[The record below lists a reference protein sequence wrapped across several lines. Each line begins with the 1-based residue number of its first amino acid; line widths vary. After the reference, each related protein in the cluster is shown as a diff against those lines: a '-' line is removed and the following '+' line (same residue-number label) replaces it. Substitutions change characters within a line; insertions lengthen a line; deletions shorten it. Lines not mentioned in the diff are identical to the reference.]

1 MPHTA
6 MHCSN
11 SKRSAGQLLA
21 VCIWAYQFLLPSK
34 APQVLS
40 IQQYSKSCNA
50 DGSGRPTPSQRECW
64 AAHLQSQ
71 HVLNKMPH
79 LFQQTSFSPPQ
90 GRARRSPPC
99 LLMGQRVRHP
109 GGVPAPLQV
118 QLSSANGAA
127 PAPLPPGPAAKGG
140 EGGGGCPS
148 SGGTGRGKR
157 RTLGVCLQG
166 TSGHGTLRGTPSGA
180 RSASLS
186 SSVQPHRPRP
196 WHRTVPLR
204 SPPRGSGSPARP
216 GADVPSAP
224 QHHGRDRSEPGR
236 RDPPGSSARLC
247 PCSPCRTLSAA
258 FRGFVGDPTSC
269 ARAIAAHTRSRCR
282 LSQTVFV
289 RCAPEGADGCLGALP
304 GQREVPWLRA
314 PQAQLLSPCTRILL
328 APQHSAPSRPLFMF
342 FPLSFGLHGTKGAL
356 LPTPSSP
363 PPLVWQVCV
372 IIKTLEIMVV
382 WKLKNDSRE
391 PDAAHWWITRALCR
405 GSCAI

>member
-1 MPHTA
+1 MLMDQGAPHPA
-6 MHCSN
+6 SV
-11 SKRSAGQLLA
+11 SAGQLTYKVSTCLTK
-21 VCIWAYQFLLPSK
+21 CPICS
-34 APQVLS
+34 S
-40 IQQYSKSCNA
+40 
-50 DGSGRPTPSQRECW
+50 R
-64 AAHLQSQ
+64 HL
-71 HVLNKMPH
+71 
-79 LFQQTSFSPPQ
+79 SPPR
-90 GRARRSPPC
+90 RAEPGAHRLAFLWGNAFGTQEESPPPSRC
-99 LLMGQRVRHP
+99 SSAALMGLPQPRSHLARLQRVE
-109 GGVPAPLQV
+109 
-118 QLSSANGAA
+118 
-127 PAPLPPGPAAKGG
+127 KGG
-140 EGGGGCPS
+140 RCPS
-148 SGGTGRGKR
+148 SSGTGRGKR
-157 RTLGVCLQG
+157 PTLGVCLQG
-166 TSGHGTLRGTPSGA
+166 TSGHGTLRGTPIGA

-224 QHHGRDRSEPGR
+224 QHHGRDLSEPWR

-258 FRGFVGDPTSC
+258 FRGSVGDPTSC

-282 LSQTVFV
+282 LSQRVFV
-289 RCAPEGADGCLGALP
+289 RCAPEGADGCLGGLP
-304 GQREVPWLRA
+304 GQSKVPRVRA
-314 PQAQLLSPCTRILL
+314 PQALLLSPCTHILL

-382 WKLKNDSRE
+382 
-391 PDAAHWWITRALCR
+391 
-405 GSCAI
+405 

>member
-1 MPHTA
+1 MLMDQGAPHPA
-6 MHCSN
+6 SV
-11 SKRSAGQLLA
+11 SAGQLTYKVSTCLTK
-21 VCIWAYQFLLPSK
+21 CPICS
-34 APQVLS
+34 S
-40 IQQYSKSCNA
+40 
-50 DGSGRPTPSQRECW
+50 R
-64 AAHLQSQ
+64 HL
-71 HVLNKMPH
+71 
-79 LFQQTSFSPPQ
+79 SPPR
-90 GRARRSPPC
+90 RAEPGAHRLAFLWGNAFGTQEESPPPSRC
-99 LLMGQRVRHP
+99 SSAALMGLPQPRSHLARLQRVEKR
-109 GGVPAPLQV
+109 GR
-118 QLSSANGAA
+118 
-127 PAPLPPGPAAKGG
+127 
-140 EGGGGCPS
+140 CPS

-157 RTLGVCLQG
+157 PTLGVCLQG
-166 TSGHGTLRGTPSGA
+166 TSGHGTLRGTPIGA

-186 SSVQPHRPRP
+186 SSVQPHRPCP

-224 QHHGRDRSEPGR
+224 QHHGRDLSEPGR

-258 FRGFVGDPTSC
+258 FRGSVGDPTSC

-282 LSQTVFV
+282 LSQRVFV

-304 GQREVPWLRA
+304 GQSKVPRVRA
-314 PQAQLLSPCTRILL
+314 PQALLLSPCTHILL
-328 APQHSAPSRPLFMF
+328 APQHSAPSHPLFMF

-382 WKLKNDSRE
+382 
-391 PDAAHWWITRALCR
+391 
-405 GSCAI
+405 

>member
-1 MPHTA
+1 MLMDQGAPHPA
-6 MHCSN
+6 SV
-11 SKRSAGQLLA
+11 SAGQLTYKVSTCLTK
-21 VCIWAYQFLLPSK
+21 CPIRS
-34 APQVLS
+34 S
-40 IQQYSKSCNA
+40 
-50 DGSGRPTPSQRECW
+50 R
-64 AAHLQSQ
+64 HL
-71 HVLNKMPH
+71 
-79 LFQQTSFSPPQ
+79 SPPR
-90 GRARRSPPC
+90 RAEPGAHRLAFLWGNAFGTQEESPPPSRC
-99 LLMGQRVRHP
+99 SSAALMGLPQPRSHLARLQRVE
-109 GGVPAPLQV
+109 
-118 QLSSANGAA
+118 
-127 PAPLPPGPAAKGG
+127 KGG
-140 EGGGGCPS
+140 RCPS
-148 SGGTGRGKR
+148 SSGTGRGKR
-157 RTLGVCLQG
+157 PTLGVCLQG
-166 TSGHGTLRGTPSGA
+166 TSGHGTLRGTPIGA

-224 QHHGRDRSEPGR
+224 QHHGRDLSEPGR

-258 FRGFVGDPTSC
+258 FRGSVGDPTSC

-282 LSQTVFV
+282 LSQRVFV
-289 RCAPEGADGCLGALP
+289 RCAPEGADGCLGGLP
-304 GQREVPWLRA
+304 GQSKVPRVRA
-314 PQAQLLSPCTRILL
+314 PQALLLSPCTHILL

-382 WKLKNDSRE
+382 
-391 PDAAHWWITRALCR
+391 
-405 GSCAI
+405 

>member
-1 MPHTA
+1 MLMDQGAPHPA
-6 MHCSN
+6 SV
-11 SKRSAGQLLA
+11 SAGQLTYKVSTCLTK
-21 VCIWAYQFLLPSK
+21 CPIRS
-34 APQVLS
+34 S
-40 IQQYSKSCNA
+40 
-50 DGSGRPTPSQRECW
+50 R
-64 AAHLQSQ
+64 HL
-71 HVLNKMPH
+71 
-79 LFQQTSFSPPQ
+79 SPPR
-90 GRARRSPPC
+90 RAEPGAHRLAFLWGNAFGTQEESPPPSRC
-99 LLMGQRVRHP
+99 SSAALMGLPQPRSHLARLQRVE
-109 GGVPAPLQV
+109 
-118 QLSSANGAA
+118 
-127 PAPLPPGPAAKGG
+127 KGG
-140 EGGGGCPS
+140 RCPS
-148 SGGTGRGKR
+148 SSGTGRGKR

-166 TSGHGTLRGTPSGA
+166 TSGHGTLRGTPIGA

-224 QHHGRDRSEPGR
+224 QHHGRDLSEPGR

-258 FRGFVGDPTSC
+258 FRGSVGDPTSC

-282 LSQTVFV
+282 LSQRVFV
-289 RCAPEGADGCLGALP
+289 RCAPEGADGCLGGLP
-304 GQREVPWLRA
+304 GQSKVPRVRA
-314 PQAQLLSPCTRILL
+314 PQALLLSPCTHILL

-382 WKLKNDSRE
+382 
-391 PDAAHWWITRALCR
+391 
-405 GSCAI
+405 

>member
-1 MPHTA
+1 MGLPQP
-6 MHCSN
+6 
-11 SKRSAGQLLA
+11 RSHLA
-21 VCIWAYQFLLPSK
+21 RL
-34 APQVLS
+34 
-40 IQQYSKSCNA
+40 
-50 DGSGRPTPSQRECW
+50 
-64 AAHLQSQ
+64 
-71 HVLNKMPH
+71 
-79 LFQQTSFSPPQ
+79 
-90 GRARRSPPC
+90 
-99 LLMGQRVRHP
+99 QRVE
-109 GGVPAPLQV
+109 
-118 QLSSANGAA
+118 
-127 PAPLPPGPAAKGG
+127 KGG
-140 EGGGGCPS
+140 RCPS
-148 SGGTGRGKR
+148 SSGTGRGKR

-166 TSGHGTLRGTPSGA
+166 TSGHGTLRGTPIGA

-224 QHHGRDRSEPGR
+224 QHHGRDLSEPGR

-258 FRGFVGDPTSC
+258 FRGSVGDPTSC

-282 LSQTVFV
+282 LSQRVFV
-289 RCAPEGADGCLGALP
+289 RCAPEGADGCLGGLP
-304 GQREVPWLRA
+304 GQSKVPRVRA
-314 PQAQLLSPCTRILL
+314 PQALLLSPCTHILL

-382 WKLKNDSRE
+382 
-391 PDAAHWWITRALCR
+391 
-405 GSCAI
+405 

>member
-1 MPHTA
+1 MLMDQGAPHPA
-6 MHCSN
+6 SV
-11 SKRSAGQLLA
+11 SAGQLTYKVSTCLTK
-21 VCIWAYQFLLPSK
+21 CPIRS
-34 APQVLS
+34 S
-40 IQQYSKSCNA
+40 
-50 DGSGRPTPSQRECW
+50 R
-64 AAHLQSQ
+64 HL
-71 HVLNKMPH
+71 
-79 LFQQTSFSPPQ
+79 SPPR
-90 GRARRSPPC
+90 RAEPGAHRLAFLWGNAFGTQEESPPPSRC
-99 LLMGQRVRHP
+99 SSAALMGLPQPRSHLARLQRVE
-109 GGVPAPLQV
+109 
-118 QLSSANGAA
+118 
-127 PAPLPPGPAAKGG
+127 K
-140 EGGGGCPS
+140 GGGCPS
-148 SGGTGRGKR
+148 SSGTGRGKR
-157 RTLGVCLQG
+157 PTLGVCLQG
-166 TSGHGTLRGTPSGA
+166 TSGHGTLRGTPIGA

-224 QHHGRDRSEPGR
+224 QHHGRDLSEPGR

-258 FRGFVGDPTSC
+258 FRGSVGDPTSC

-282 LSQTVFV
+282 LSQRVFV
-289 RCAPEGADGCLGALP
+289 RCAPEGADGCLGGLP
-304 GQREVPWLRA
+304 GQSKVPRVRA
-314 PQAQLLSPCTRILL
+314 PQALLLSPCTHILL

-382 WKLKNDSRE
+382 
-391 PDAAHWWITRALCR
+391 
-405 GSCAI
+405 

>member
-1 MPHTA
+1 MLMDQGAPHPA
-6 MHCSN
+6 SV
-11 SKRSAGQLLA
+11 SAGQLTYKVSTCLTK
-21 VCIWAYQFLLPSK
+21 CPIRS
-34 APQVLS
+34 S
-40 IQQYSKSCNA
+40 
-50 DGSGRPTPSQRECW
+50 R
-64 AAHLQSQ
+64 HL
-71 HVLNKMPH
+71 
-79 LFQQTSFSPPQ
+79 SPPR
-90 GRARRSPPC
+90 RAEPGAHRLAFLWGNAFGTQEESPPPSRC
-99 LLMGQRVRHP
+99 SSAALMGLPQPRSHLARLQRVE
-109 GGVPAPLQV
+109 
-118 QLSSANGAA
+118 
-127 PAPLPPGPAAKGG
+127 KGG
-140 EGGGGCPS
+140 RCPS
-148 SGGTGRGKR
+148 SSGTGRGKR

-166 TSGHGTLRGTPSGA
+166 TSGHGTLRGTPIGA

-224 QHHGRDRSEPGR
+224 QHHGRDLSEPGR

-258 FRGFVGDPTSC
+258 FRGSVGDPTSC
-269 ARAIAAHTRSRCR
+269 ARAIAAHTRSCCR
-282 LSQTVFV
+282 LSQRVFV
-289 RCAPEGADGCLGALP
+289 RCAPERADGCLGALP
-304 GQREVPWLRA
+304 GQSKVPRVRA
-314 PQAQLLSPCTRILL
+314 PQALLLSPCTHILL

-382 WKLKNDSRE
+382 
-391 PDAAHWWITRALCR
+391 
-405 GSCAI
+405 

>member
-1 MPHTA
+1 MLMDQGAPHPA
-6 MHCSN
+6 SV
-11 SKRSAGQLLA
+11 SAGQLTYKVSTCLTK
-21 VCIWAYQFLLPSK
+21 CPICSSRH
-34 APQVLS
+34 LS
-40 IQQYSKSCNA
+40 
-50 DGSGRPTPSQRECW
+50 P
-64 AAHLQSQ
+64 
-71 HVLNKMPH
+71 
-79 LFQQTSFSPPQ
+79 PPQ

-157 RTLGVCLQG
+157 PTLGVCLQG
-166 TSGHGTLRGTPSGA
+166 TSGHGTLRGTPIGA

-224 QHHGRDRSEPGR
+224 QHHGRDLSEPGR

-258 FRGFVGDPTSC
+258 FRGSVGDPTSC

-282 LSQTVFV
+282 LSQRVFV
-289 RCAPEGADGCLGALP
+289 RCAPEGADGCLGGLP
-304 GQREVPWLRA
+304 GQSKVPRVRA
-314 PQAQLLSPCTRILL
+314 PQALLLSPCTHILL

-382 WKLKNDSRE
+382 
-391 PDAAHWWITRALCR
+391 
-405 GSCAI
+405 